1 MLDYK
6 KLNNFY
12 SLLVYLHMINSCCNN
27 VPSVYEYLNKKNILK
42 IIESPKSFSDFVF
55 DFCENDS
62 TGLWNDVEFMSKLV
76 QIDGMYLEGGS
87 NYIKKNID
95 VCLKAI
101 NQNLKAKK
109 FIDKSI
115 RMIVIDKFIIKTK
128 ESIENIKKN

>member
-1 MLDYK
+1 MTQQ
-6 KLNNFY
+6 
-12 SLLVYLHMINSCCNN
+12 VYGI
-27 VPSVYEYLNKKNILK
+27 
-42 IIESPKSFSDFVF
+42 
-55 DFCENDS
+55 
-62 TGLWNDVEFMSKLV
+62 V

>member
-1 MLDYK
+1 
-6 KLNNFY
+6 
-12 SLLVYLHMINSCCNN
+12 MINLCCNN

-62 TGLWNDVEFMSKLV
+62 LGLWNDVEFMSKLV
-76 QIDGMYLEGGS
+76 QLDGMYLEGGS
-87 NYIKKNID
+87 NSIKKNID

-109 FIDKSI
+109 FIDISI
-115 RMIVIDKFIIKTK
+115 KMIVIDKFIIETK
-128 ESIENIKKN
+128 KSIEGIKKN